1 MALTLTPDELHE
13 QRRNWFELLFYGV
26 ALPRFRHGHMGEGY
40 AATYRKKVIDAIR
53 HILRRV
59 QRENVI
65 RQACLRLRRTPCSY
79 HEKVDTRLSLLEQ
92 SRSVHLLAS
101 EKPDPSSGIPC
112 PFQRND

>member
-1 MALTLTPDELHE
+1 MALTLTPDERYE
-13 QRRNWFELLFYGV
+13 ERRGRLELLFYGV
-26 ALPRFRHGHMGEGY
+26 ALPRFRNGHIGEGY

-79 HEKVDTRLSLLEQ
+79 REKVDTRLSLLEQ

-101 EKPDPSSGIPC
+101 EKPYPRSGIPC
-112 PFQRND
+112 PSQRND